1 MLRIAVADRI
11 GQSRLPAL
19 LALILGFLAVIALRM
34 NSAVLAGAIGVVPF
48 LYVLSLF
55 LTGVYLFRTRN
66 RQNDADALFKAFAG
80 IHLVMLGLFAP
91 LWLGADA
98 GIPPMLL
105 AVLVAPIPGYAI
117 WGLMRFG
124 RNAGRQD
131 RLVELVEIFVPQRM
145 ARLLAAEL
153 RILTMAL
160 FAWGP
165 RRARADQPGFTSGS
179 ILAPVLISVAVLSI
193 VEILIVHLIVGQ
205 WSPLTATILTA
216 LGLFTF
222 VYIVGLAKSLK
233 YMPTVLMPHAL
244 LIRLGHFQ
252 ALEIPYEAIEAVR
265 KVVPGAPAP
274 PKSFN
279 LALMSAPNLLIELY
293 SDRETIGLGGKKRVF
308 RKIAVRMDDAPGFEA
323 SLGERLKSRA
333 GDLPIGD
340 DLIASNAV
348 RD

>member
-1 MLRIAVADRI
+1 VPRDAAADRI
-11 GQSRLPAL
+11 DRSRLPAL
-19 LALILGFLAVIALRM
+19 LTLILAFLAVIALRM

-55 LTGVYLFRTRN
+55 LTGVHLFRYRD
-66 RQNDADALFKAFAG
+66 RQNDVDALLKAFAG

-91 LWLGADA
+91 LWLGAQA
-98 GIPPMLL
+98 GSPPMRV

-117 WGLMRFG
+117 WGLMRFA

-131 RLVELVEIFVPQRM
+131 RLVELMEIFVPQRM

-165 RRARADQPGFTSGS
+165 RRARADQPDFTSGS

-205 WSPLTATILTA
+205 WSPLAATILTA
-216 LGLFTF
+216 AGLFTF

-244 LIRLGHFQ
+244 LVRLGHFQ

-265 KVVPGAPAP
+265 KVTAGAPAP

-279 LALMSAPNLLIELY
+279 LALMSAPNVLIELF
-293 SDRETIGLGGKKRVF
+293 SDRETIGIGGRKRVF
-308 RKIAVRMDDAPGFEA
+308 RKVAVRMDDAPGFQA
-323 SLGERLKSRA
+323 SLCDRLKFRA
-333 GDLPIGD
+333 GDVPIGN
-340 DLIASNAV
+340 DLMATNAV
-348 RD
+348 RN